1 MLYSKIAHN
10 MIQVVFQLASDPA
23 TIQYDVPNDWST
35 EYFYD
40 QMKNDLRKDFNILTD
55 FYIVSLPQD
64 YIGFF
69 EDYPPMLVSP
79 DETIEKY
86 CKTNATKT
94 FYACL
99 KDN

>member
-10 MIQVVFQLASDPA
+10 MIQVTFQLASEPA
-23 TIQYDVPNDWST
+23 TLQYDVPNDWST

-64 YIGFF
+64 YIGSL
-69 EDYPPMLVSP
+69 EDYPPMLVSL
-79 DETIEKY
+79 DETIEEY
-86 CKTNATKT
+86 CKTRANNT
-94 FYACL
+94 FNICL